1 MNIGILK
8 ITNAAI
14 AVCFLLFLLISLQ
27 GCITWE
33 CVTMYDRKERVQSIT
48 AAYFGSDGVV
58 VEYEAGLFENDNV
71 YSLGTVKHY
80 GIVEPYE
87 LKRISEVT
95 DTFSII
101 SLPKNLSLHREKLNV
116 SLYSTRMKKASAA
129 KAEKCIKGSRR
140 LAESST
146 MNMIELPS
154 LFYTREDE
162 KFIYSTYLL
171 VDTGENKPRL
181 LHFYFPD
188 GDSSSPGMVAKKIGI
203 LPLTIVADA
212 ITSPFQLGLY
222 LLLEF
227 GDLHF
232 GF

>member
-1 MNIGILK
+1 
-8 ITNAAI
+8 
-14 AVCFLLFLLISLQ
+14 
-27 GCITWE
+27 
-33 CVTMYDRKERVQSIT
+33 MYDRKERVQSIT

-58 VEYEAGLFENDNV
+58 VEYEAGLFENDKV

-87 LKRISEVT
+87 LKRISEGT

-116 SLYSTRMKKASAA
+116 SFYSTRMKKASAA

-146 MNMIELPS
+146 VNMKELPS
-154 LFYTREDE
+154 LFYTREDD

-203 LPLTIVADA
+203 LPINHCGGCHYFPFPAWIVLVTG
-212 ITSPFQLGLY
+212 IW
-222 LLLEF
+222 
-227 GDLHF
+227 
-232 GF
+232 